1 MDAPSPTKVE
11 EVYNFATIRTVVLVV
26 AVVFRWMVVLRQV
39 ELSVSVGISH
49 CHARFCRDS
58 ALTPP
63 AHLNTQCDSTANV
76 EHIHTTHIEAV

>member
-11 EVYNFATIRTVVLVV
+11 EVYNFATIRIVV

-49 CHARFCRDS
+49 CHARFCRNF
-58 ALTPP
+58 APTPP
-63 AHLNTQCDSTANV
+63 AHLNTRSATLRQNV
-76 EHIHTTHIEAV
+76 EHIHATHIEAV